1 MLEVWTTMHY
11 EAVRQRRCIMARRKQ
26 RSKRR
31 LAALGGLTVLS
42 GSLAAAFAR
51 RRKKSG
57 RGKTSGESQLGEA

>member
-1 MLEVWTTMHY
+1 
-11 EAVRQRRCIMARRKQ
+11 MARRKQ

-57 RGKTSGESQLGEA
+57 RGKASGESQLGEA